1 MLRSIKDL
9 HGYTVGALD
18 GDIGTVE
25 QAYFDDEAWG
35 VRYLV
40 VETGNWLSNRPV
52 LISPYSIKRADAE
65 LNIIPVNLTRQQVR
79 DSPNIDTHKP
89 VSRQYEIEY
98 LRHYSYPN
106 YWGGLNLWGMD
117 ALPAFNAND
126 AATGL
131 APEPSARTGQ
141 PHVDPPADLHLR
153 STDEVKGYHIETVDG
168 NVGHVCDFI
177 YADEAW
183 VIRYLCVDTHNWW
196 PGGKE
201 VLVATQWIALV
212 DWFASTV
219 STTLT
224 REAIRHSPAYNG
236 KTPIPRSYE
245 IGLHEYYGKAGYW
258 SRDDPASSAE
268 SMRNTRR

>member
-9 HGYTVGALD
+9 HGYTVGALAS
-18 GDIGTVE
+18 DIGTVE

-40 VETGNWLSNRPV
+40 VEKGNWLNNRPV

-65 LNIIPVNLTRQQVR
+65 LNIIRVNLTRQQVG
-79 DSPNIDTHKP
+79 DSPSIDTHKP
-89 VSRQYEIEY
+89 MSRQYEIEY

-117 ALPAFNAND
+117 TLPAFNAND

-131 APEPSARTGQ
+131 APEPSARTAQ

-153 STDEVKGYHIETVDG
+153 STDEVEGYHIETVDG

-177 YADEAW
+177 YDDEAW
-183 VIRYLCVDTHNWW
+183 V
-196 PGGKE
+196 
-201 VLVATQWIALV
+201 TQWIALV
-212 DWFASTV
+212 DFASTV

-236 KTPIPRSYE
+236 KTPVPRNYE
-245 IGLHEYYGKAGYW
+245 IGLHEYYGKEGYW
-258 SRDDPASSAE
+258 SRDDPASYAE
-268 SMRNTRR
+268 SMRNARR